1 MILDD
6 CPDCGVALGR
16 KHKDGCDVER
26 CPHCGGQA
34 LGCVGFDRN
43 YLRREPWNGPARR
56 IANALGTSW
65 VAIRSF
71 PTSIAFS
78 AIAYGTGSGNDGRS
92 GLHGARGRQCTD
104 GQLHRDRIAEALL
117 ATALGLVAAIPA
129 VMIYNVLARST
140 AHCRAPIGDAS
151 ELVMNLASRDL
162 DRGNP
167 RPRPNEGRGLV
178 NGRRLA
184 EVVVHRLKR
193 FAEPCLRCDA
203 GRGKIGGLQSA
214 FRDSTERT

>member
-1 MILDD
+1 MIRDN

-34 LGCVGFDRN
+34 LGVSGSTATTPGVNRG
-43 YLRREPWNGPARR
+43 PGNGPARR

-92 GLHGARGRQCTD
+92 GLPGARGRQCTD
-104 GQLHRDRIAEALL
+104 GQLHRDLECAHHKSRGLDKSRGLIAEALQ

-129 VMIYNVLARST
+129 VM
-140 AHCRAPIGDAS
+140 
-151 ELVMNLASRDL
+151 
-162 DRGNP
+162 
-167 RPRPNEGRGLV
+167 
-178 NGRRLA
+178 
-184 EVVVHRLKR
+184 
-193 FAEPCLRCDA
+193 
-203 GRGKIGGLQSA
+203 
-214 FRDSTERT
+214 